1 MNDDRTRYR
10 QDSSARK
17 LVRSKFSDQDGRRK
31 GGWRRDNIRRSKTT
45 GSCSLPSQT
54 QSPPSFL
61 PLSLCRK
68 DGDRP
73 EPPTPICLP
82 PSPLWSTMW
91 MEPLLARYH
100 RLSLSSPHIPLPFLR
115 VRENAC
121 STKGDEKG
129 GRKGKREGRL
139 GWVVTANGVDA
150 MTIIIIIGGGREGL
164 RRKEERESV
173 C

>member
-1 MNDDRTRYR
+1 MSPSLAPLVDD
-10 QDSSARK
+10 
-17 LVRSKFSDQDGRRK
+17 VDGAFA
-31 GGWRRDNIRRSKTT
+31 
-45 GSCSLPSQT
+45 CA
-54 QSPPSFL
+54 
-61 PLSLCRK
+61 
-68 DGDRP
+68 
-73 EPPTPICLP
+73 LP
-82 PSPLWSTMW
+82 P
-91 MEPLLARYH
+91 
-100 RLSLSSPHIPLPFLR
+100 RLSLSSPHIPHILR